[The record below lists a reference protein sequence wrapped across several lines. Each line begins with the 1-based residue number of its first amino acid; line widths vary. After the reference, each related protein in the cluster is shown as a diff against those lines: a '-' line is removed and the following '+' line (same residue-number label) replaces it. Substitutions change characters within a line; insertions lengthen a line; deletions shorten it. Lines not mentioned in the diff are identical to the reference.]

1 MEENILS
8 REKETTHRRKKL
20 DKIWNNSYTESKK
33 TIPHRSERRLKAI
46 LYGDVPTFMELPY
59 AKNKEDLTGIDVAF
73 VGVPWEGLKYLDPWT
88 TLPETAAPAP
98 PDSIYYRTGADKA
111 PEAIRKYSLF
121 YSINH
126 NWGYFPELDRDFI
139 IFNHINAVDF
149 GDVEVDVRNPEASI
163 ENSIRKIS
171 EIYEV
176 GAIPLVSGG
185 DHTIPYPCIRSLM
198 NNIDGNLGIISFDS
212 HFDLYFEAEIS
223 AASQWGPL
231 FEFPQVNPENFCSIG
246 IRGLRNQLHE
256 RFVAEKLGVRYFTM
270 TDVEKEG
277 ITKIIKK
284 ALKIAGE
291 NTDGLY
297 VSLDIDIM
305 DPAFCPAQKYPEPG
319 GLTSREII
327 SAIRQI
333 GLHQLVN
340 GFDICCLGPQY
351 DTKTGLSAQLCARL
365 FMEVMATIAWHKA
378 KHSSTQN
385 EF

>member
-1 MEENILS
+1 LEENILS
-8 REKETTHRRKKL
+8 KEKETAHRRKKL
-20 DKIWNNSYTESKK
+20 DKVWNEAYESKK
-33 TIPHRSERRLKAI
+33 IIPQRIERRLKAI
-46 LYGDVPTFMELPY
+46 LYGDIPTFMELPY
-59 AKNKEDLTGIDVAF
+59 AKKKEDLVGVDVAF
-73 VGVPWEGLKYLDPWT
+73 VGLPWEGLKYLDPWT

-98 PDSIYYRTGADKA
+98 PEVGGYYRTGADKA

-126 NWGYFPELDRDFI
+126 NWGYFPELSRDFI
-139 IFNHINAVDF
+139 IFNHIKAVDY
-149 GDVEVDVRNPEASI
+149 GDIEVDVKNPETSI

-171 EIYEV
+171 EIYEA

-185 DHTIPYPCIRSLM
+185 DHTIPYPCIRSLI
-198 NNIDGNLGIISFDS
+198 NNFTGNIGIISFDS
-212 HFDLYFEAEIS
+212 HFDLYYEKEIS

-231 FEFPQVNPENFCSIG
+231 FEFPEVNPESFCSIG

-256 RFVAEKLGVRYFTM
+256 RFVAEKLGIQYFTM
-270 TDVEKEG
+270 ADIWQEG
-277 ITKIIKK
+277 IQKIIKK
-284 ALKIAGE
+284 SLKVVE
-291 NTDGLY
+291 NTDALY
-297 VSLDIDIM
+297 VSLDIDVV

-333 GLHQLVN
+333 GKHKLIK

-351 DTKTGLSAQLCARL
+351 DTKTGSSAQLCARL
-365 FMEVMATIAWHKA
+365 FMEVMATISWQKA
-378 KHSSTQN
+378 NHSSNQN

>member
-1 MEENILS
+1 LEENILS

-20 DKIWNNSYTESKK
+20 DKVWNETYNESKK

-46 LYGDVPTFMELPY
+46 LYGDVPTFMELPH
-59 AKNKEDLTGIDVAF
+59 AKKKEELKGVDVAF
-73 VGVPWEGLKYLDPWT
+73 VGLPWEGIKLLDPWT
-88 TLPETAAPAP
+88 ILPETASPAP

-126 NWGYFPELDRDFI
+126 NWGYFPELDKDFI
-139 IFNHINAVDF
+139 IFNHIKAADY
-149 GDVEVDVRNPEASI
+149 GDVEVDVKNPEVSI
-163 ENSIRKIS
+163 ENSIHKIS
-171 EIYEV
+171 EIYEA

-198 NNIDGNLGIISFDS
+198 NNTDGKIGIISFDS
-212 HFDLYFEAEIS
+212 HFDLYFEEEIS

-231 FEFPQVNPENFCSIG
+231 FEFSQVNPENFCSIG

-256 RFVAEKLGVRYFTM
+256 RFVAEKLGIQYFTM
-270 TDVEKEG
+270 TDVEQEG
-277 ITKIIKK
+277 IHKIIKK
-284 ALKIAGE
+284 ALKVVE
-291 NTDGLY
+291 NTEALY
-297 VSLDIDIM
+297 VSLDIDVV

-333 GLHQLVN
+333 GKHKLIN
-340 GFDICCLGPQY
+340 GFDISCLGPQY
-351 DTKTGLSAQLCARL
+351 DAKTGPSAQLCARL
-365 FMEVMATIAWHKA
+365 FMEVMATIAWQKA
-378 KHSSTQN
+378 KQASN
-385 EF
+385 EKE

>member
-1 MEENILS
+1 MEENLLS
-8 REKETTHRRKKL
+8 REREVAPGRKML
-20 DKIWNNSYTESKK
+20 DKVWAEAYRDSKK
-33 TIPHRSERRLKAI
+33 TIPQRIERRLKAI
-46 LYGDVPTFMELPY
+46 LYGDIPTFMELPY
-59 AKNKEDLTGIDVAF
+59 AKKKEELKDVDVAF
-73 VGVPWEGLKYLDPWT
+73 LGIPWEGLKYLDPWT
-88 TLPETAAPAP
+88 VLPATATPAP

-126 NWGYFPELDRDFI
+126 NWGYFPELDRGFI
-139 IFNHINAVDF
+139 IFNHIKAVDY
-149 GDVEVDVRNPEASI
+149 GDVIIDVKNPDLSMK
-163 ENSIRKIS
+163 NSIRKIS
-171 EIYEV
+171 EIYEA

-185 DHTIPYPCIRSLM
+185 DHTIPYPCIRSLIK
-198 NNIDGNLGIISFDS
+198 NTDGRIGIISFDS
-212 HFDLYFEAEIS
+212 HFDLYFEEEIS

-256 RFVAEKLGVRYFTM
+256 RFVAEKLGIQYFTM
-270 TDVEKEG
+270 ADVEKEG

-291 NTDGLY
+291 DTDALY

-333 GLHQLVN
+333 GLQQLVN

-351 DTKTGLSAQLCARL
+351 DTKTGPSAQLCARL
-365 FMEVMATIAWHKA
+365 FTEVMATIAWHKS
-378 KHSSTQN
+378 KQSSIQN
-385 EF
+385 MF